1 MKKYLK
7 EFDKTGKKIEV
18 SLMVNKILSR
28 DGSITAYLGDKTGD
42 VRSVFKDDGININA
56 GDVLS
61 TKGTLGDTYKIDSI
75 KKIEATDLKDY
86 LPSVETSLEDILK
99 ELEKISDEEF
109 KSEEAKALN
118 EYFFKDKKFMSMF
131 KDAIGGVYQHH
142 NYLGGLAEHTLGV
155 TYLTKVL
162 CDRYHARY
170 REIAI
175 LGAKL
180 HDIGKVYEMDYNG
193 PFKYSLRGDL
203 EGHIVIGITMLEEAF
218 KKNPEIYSKDFKQR
232 IKAIIVQHHGKV
244 EFGSPKSPNT
254 QESYIVHYADYVDAT
269 LNKINIVG
277 KDIEKGKWSDYERRI
292 EGRLFM

>member
-7 EFDKTGKKIEV
+7 EFELGKKIEV

-28 DGSITAYLGDKTGD
+28 DGSITAYLGDKSGD
-42 VRSVFKDDGININA
+42 VRSIFKAEGINIEV

-61 TKGTLGDTYKIDSI
+61 TRGTLGDTYKIDSI

-86 LPSVETSLEDILK
+86 LPSVKTPLNEILD
-99 ELEKISDEEF
+99 ELDKISEEEF
-109 KSEEAKALN
+109 KSKEAKTLN
-118 EYFFKDKKFMSMF
+118 DYFFKNEKFMDMF

-155 TYLTKVL
+155 TYLAKVL

-180 HDIGKVYEMDYNG
+180 HDIGKVYEMSYSG

-218 KKNPEIYSKDFKQR
+218 KESSNIYSEEFKER
-232 IKAIIVQHHGKV
+232 IKAIIVQHHGKL

-277 KDIEKGKWSDYERRI
+277 KDVKESTWSDYERRI

>member
-7 EFDKTGKKIEV
+7 EFEQGKKIEV

-28 DGSITAYLGDKTGD
+28 DGSITAYLGDKSGD
-42 VRSVFKDDGININA
+42 VKSIFKTEGINIEV

-61 TKGTLGDTYKIDSI
+61 TRGTLGDTYKIDSI
-75 KKIEATDLKDY
+75 KKVEANDLKDY
-86 LPSVETSLEDILK
+86 LPSVKTPLNDILD
-99 ELEKISDEEF
+99 ELDKISEEEF
-109 KSEEAKALN
+109 KSKEAKALN
-118 EYFFKDKKFMSMF
+118 DYFFKNEKFMTMF

-180 HDIGKVYEMDYNG
+180 HDIGKVYEMSYNG

-218 KKNPEIYSKDFKQR
+218 KENSNVYSEEFKER
-232 IKAIIVQHHGKV
+232 IKAIIVQHHGKL

-277 KDIEKGKWSDYERRI
+277 KGIKENTWSDYERRI

>member
-7 EFDKTGKKIEV
+7 EFEQGKKIEV

-28 DGSITAYLGDKTGD
+28 DGSITAYLGDKSGD
-42 VRSVFKDDGININA
+42 VKSIFKTEGINIEV

-61 TKGTLGDTYKIDSI
+61 TRGTLGDTYKIDSI
-75 KKIEATDLKDY
+75 KKVEANDLKDY
-86 LPSVETSLEDILK
+86 LPSVKTPLNEILD
-99 ELEKISDEEF
+99 ELDKISEEEF
-109 KSEEAKALN
+109 KSKEAKALN
-118 EYFFKDKKFMSMF
+118 DYFFKNEKFMTMF

-180 HDIGKVYEMDYNG
+180 HDIGKVYEMSYNG

-218 KKNPEIYSKDFKQR
+218 KENSNVYSEEFKER
-232 IKAIIVQHHGKV
+232 IKAIIVQHHGKL

-277 KDIEKGKWSDYERRI
+277 KGIKENTWSDYERRI

>member
-7 EFDKTGKKIEV
+7 EFKAGKIEV
-18 SLMVNKILSR
+18 SLMVNKILNR
-28 DGSITAYLGDKTGD
+28 DGNMTAYLGDKSGD
-42 VRSVFKDDGININA
+42 VRSVFKTEGIDINV
-56 GDVLS
+56 GDILS
-61 TKGTLGDTYKIDSI
+61 TKGTLADTYKIDSI
-75 KKIEATDLKDY
+75 KKIKAIELRDY
-86 LPSVETSLEDILK
+86 LPSVETSLDSILE
-99 ELEKISDEEF
+99 ELNKISEEEF

-118 EYFFKDKKFMSMF
+118 DYFFKDEEFMSMF

-162 CDRYHARY
+162 CDRYHTRY

-218 KKNPEIYSKDFKQR
+218 KENPNIYTEDFKQR

-277 KDIEKGKWSDYERRI
+277 KDVEKGKWSDYERRI

>member
-7 EFDKTGKKIEV
+7 EFEHGKKIEV
-18 SLMVNKILSR
+18 SLMVNKILSK
-28 DGSITAYLGDKTGD
+28 DGSITAYLGDKSGD
-42 VRSVFKDDGININA
+42 VRSIFKADGLNINV

-61 TKGTLGDTYKIDSI
+61 TKGILGDTYKIDSI
-75 KKIEATDLKDY
+75 KKVEATDLRDY
-86 LPSVETSLEDILK
+86 LPSVKTPLSEILA
-99 ELEKISDEEF
+99 ELDKISEEEF
-109 KSEEAKALN
+109 KSIEAKTLN
-118 EYFFKDKKFMSMF
+118 DYFFKDEKFMEKF

-155 TYLTKVL
+155 TYLAKVL

-175 LGAKL
+175 LGAKI
-180 HDIGKVYEMDYNG
+180 HDIGKIYEMSYNG

-203 EGHIVIGITMLEEAF
+203 EGHIVIGITMIEEAF
-218 KKNPEIYSKDFKQR
+218 KKNPEIYSEEFKQR
-232 IKAIIVQHHGKV
+232 LKAIIVQHHGKL

-254 QESYIVHYADYVDAT
+254 QESFIVHYADYVDAT

-277 KDIEKGKWSDYERRI
+277 NDVEKNTWSDYERRI